1 MKITWNKVFKVLKY
15 VATILTTIV
24 GTLAVQDCTS
34 Y

>member
-1 MKITWNKVFKVLKY
+1 MKIDWNKVFKVLKY

-24 GTLAVQDCTS
+24 GTIAVQDCTR